1 MTRLASS
8 AMEERYS
15 TLLALV
21 RQDLDDVE
29 EAMRR
34 LEEGSYGRCA
44 GCGAALSAE
53 HLESRP
59 ASARCSTCS

>member
-1 MTRLASS
+1 MTRLASGV
-8 AMEERYS
+8 MEERYS

-34 LEEGSYGRCA
+34 LEDGSYGRCDT
-44 GCGAALSAE
+44 CGTALSIE
-53 HLESRP
+53 QLESRP
-59 ASARCSTCS
+59 ASRRCTTCT

>member
-1 MTRLASS
+1 
-8 AMEERYS
+8 MEERYS

-34 LEEGSYGRCA
+34 LEDGSYGRCDA
-44 GCGAALSAE
+44 CGTALSTE

-59 ASARCSTCS
+59 ASPRCSSCS